1 MKNLLF
7 PLLFFFIA
15 FESTAQNNSK
25 VKPKPGTSLAYLKNY
40 NEKYPNEVKLFSK
53 PQFVNRVKALT
64 GKRYPFLKSY
74 WNVESPIEIANDN
87 FIAYGCEQHNCDVT
101 NFMIIYDF
109 KNDKMFVG
117 IREEEKAKT
126 YSENGTP
133 IPSRLDE
140 WVKNNH

>member
-1 MKNLLF
+1 MKLFILL
-7 PLLFFFIA
+7 LLPFFIA
-15 FESTAQNNSK
+15 STTVAQSHNK
-25 VKPKPGTSLAYLKNY
+25 VQTKASTSLAYLKNY

-64 GKRYPFLKSY
+64 GTRYSLIKKY
-74 WNVESPIEIANDN
+74 WDVESPIKIEAGN
-87 FIAYGCEQHNCDVT
+87 FIAYACQAHNCDVT

-109 KNDKMFVG
+109 TNDKMYVG

-133 IPSRLDE
+133 IPARLDE

>member
-1 MKNLLF
+1 MKNLLLI
-7 PLLFFFIA
+7 LLSIFIA
-15 FESTAQNNSK
+15 FAAVAQNNSK
-25 VKPKPGTSLAYLKNY
+25 VKPKASISLAYLKNY
-40 NEKYPNEVKLFSK
+40 NAKYPGEVKLFSK
-53 PQFVNRVKALT
+53 PQFVNRVKALIGT
-64 GKRYPFLKSY
+64 RYSTLKNY
-74 WNVESPIEIANDN
+74 WDVESPIEITGDI
-87 FIAYGCEQHNCDVT
+87 FIAYACRPHNCDIT

-133 IPSRLDE
+133 IPSRLDQ